1 MYKSHFLTKHK
12 VIFVGD
18 SGVGKTSILNT
29 YSKKNNTPKATLG
42 TEFTEKYIE
51 KHDLTLQIWD
61 CAGQE
66 RFRALTK
73 LYYRGARICILVFDL
88 SNKSSLESLENYWIP
103 TIKDNTDSIIQFIL
117 IGNKLDLVPNIN
129 YSDIWD
135 LCKIHNMKFIETSV
149 LQNLYINNIFDIVCL
164 LINSQNTKHLEKQQ
178 TIEHTI
184 EHKNMQSIVSPI
196 ENKVIDLVT
205 PITVPEQIYNI
216 YSQC

>member
-1 MYKSHFLTKHK
+1 MYNSQFSTKYK

-29 YSKKNNTPKATLG
+29 YSKKNYNPKATLG

-51 KHDLTLQIWD
+51 KHDITLQIWD

-88 SNKSSLESLENYWIP
+88 SNKISLESLENYWIP
-103 TIKDNTDSIIQFIL
+103 TIKDNTDSTIQFIL
-117 IGNKLDLVPNIN
+117 IGNKLDLTPNIN
-129 YSDIWD
+129 YSNIWD

-149 LQNLYINNIFDIVCL
+149 LKNLYINNIFDIVCL
-164 LINSQNTKHLEKQQ
+164 LINSQNTIHLEKQKP
-178 TIEHTI
+178 IEHII
-184 EHKNMQSIVSPI
+184 EHNKN
-196 ENKVIDLVT
+196 NVIDLVS
-205 PITVPEQIYNI
+205 PITLPEQIYNI
-216 YSQC
+216 YTQC